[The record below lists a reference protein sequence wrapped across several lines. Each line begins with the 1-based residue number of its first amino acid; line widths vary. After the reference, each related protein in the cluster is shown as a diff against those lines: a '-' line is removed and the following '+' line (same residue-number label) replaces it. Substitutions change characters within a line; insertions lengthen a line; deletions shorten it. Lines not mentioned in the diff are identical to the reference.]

1 LQHDQENYARTAMAM
16 IETWVEGANPD
27 WVSRP
32 LMNWVKVSRLSWRKV
47 SEFRRWL
54 NELME

>member
-1 LQHDQENYARTAMAM
+1 MAM

-27 WVSRP
+27 WASHL

-47 SEFRRWL
+47 SGIPA
-54 NELME
+54 MA